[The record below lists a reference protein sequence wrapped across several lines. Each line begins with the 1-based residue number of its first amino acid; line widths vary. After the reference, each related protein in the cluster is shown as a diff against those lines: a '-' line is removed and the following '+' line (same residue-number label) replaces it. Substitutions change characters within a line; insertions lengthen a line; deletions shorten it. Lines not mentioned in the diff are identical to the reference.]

1 MKARKSKTPLPPGRG
16 ARGEGGLTRKELM
29 YRLGGA
35 LVMRSR
41 ATVWIGIAVLTVATV
56 ALAAGDAP
64 QAPPK
69 YEWAPVY
76 AGQDAVMEV
85 DLARI
90 RPVAKDVFRLWTRWF
105 WAEPQRVE
113 EGEFD
118 LSVILSDF
126 DCARNRV
133 RRFVTVYKNA
143 ERKIIRVEELDPED
157 AEWTSY
163 PPDRPGGMSVGLVCR
178 LVREK
183 LSGKERTE

>member
-1 MKARKSKTPLPPGRG
+1 
-16 ARGEGGLTRKELM
+16 
-29 YRLGGA
+29 
-35 LVMRSR
+35 MRSR
-41 ATVWIGIAVLTVATV
+41 ATRWIGIAVLLVTAI
-56 ALAAGDAP
+56 AQAGDGP
-64 QAPPK
+64 ISRPK
-69 YEWAPVY
+69 YEWSPVY
-76 AGQDAVMEV
+76 AGEDAVMEV

-90 RPVAKDVFRLWTRWF
+90 RPVAKNVFRLWTRWF
-105 WAEPQRVE
+105 WAEPRRVE

-163 PPDRPGGMSVGLVCR
+163 PPTTPGGMSAGLVCR

-183 LSGKERTE
+183 LAGKEGGE